1 MATKNFASLLGTS
14 ATDLALE
21 RFFVA
26 LNTVERPSIQVDE
39 DEDTKHYDWVLVR
52 RQGIEIG
59 FADSIYFNGGVAP
72 LFGDDSNLICTQLT
86 YFAADAREHIAQWI
100 HHLPHDLSFTDNREG
115 VRLKLNAFE
124 KTRKSYITDR
134 WDIGRYKLIVSYFK
148 DSGLIETIHLK
159 LPIASYPEKHRDQ
172 PEKLSLL
179 TANKWVSLFNHAE
192 NEEELSSLLAPLSL
206 KTAIEDGEGR
216 EADFVNDCGL
226 ELGFF
231 APTKQLS
238 LVKFYR
244 ARDREARQWLGELPF
259 SLDFDDSPEMLW
271 EKVKYE
277 PEKRS
282 DGSTTGHALWH
293 FEKFSLHVLYS
304 TIENQLFRVTLMRPG
319 YWKELDEV

>member
-1 MATKNFASLLGTS
+1 MADKSFDALLGTS
-14 ATDLALE
+14 KDDPAVEL
-21 RFFVA
+21 FFVA
-26 LNTVERPSIQVDE
+26 MNTVDRPSIQVDE

-86 YFAADAREHIAQWI
+86 YFAAGARENVAQCI
-100 HHLPHDLSFTDNREG
+100 HQLPHDLSFTDAREE
-115 VRLKLNAFE
+115 VRLKLSAFD

-134 WDIGRYKLIVSYFK
+134 WDIGKYKLIVSYFN
-148 DSGLIETIHLK
+148 GNELVEMIHLK

-172 PEKLSLL
+172 PEKLSSL
-179 TANKWVSLFNHAE
+179 TTKKWVELLNSAE
-192 NEEELSSLLAPLSL
+192 FDESINLYIAPLNL
-206 KTAIEDGEGR
+206 NAAIEDGEGR

-226 ELGFF
+226 ELGFS
-231 APTKQLS
+231 ASSKQLS

-259 SLDFDDSPEMLW
+259 SLHFDDSPEILW
-271 EKVKYE
+271 KKIKTS
-277 PEKRS
+277 PDKKI

-293 FEKFSLHVLYS
+293 FERFSLHVLYS
-304 TIENQLFRVTLMRPG
+304 TIENHLFRITLMRPG
-319 YWKELDEV
+319 YWQELDEV